1 MQTPWGPTDNG
12 QNVGLETARAAL
24 EARHIAVF
32 DLREPF
38 EHATGVAAGAR
49 LLPMSQINARLAEIP
64 TDQPVLL
71 MCNTQNRSRMI
82 AEALW
87 ERGYKH
93 VRYVIG
99 GMSLWT
105 LHGWPKVPPQAG

>member
-1 MQTPWGPTDNG
+1 MNMNTTTQADNG
-12 QNVGLETARAAL
+12 RTVDLATARAAL
-24 EARHIAVF
+24 EEGRIAVF

-38 EHATGVAAGAR
+38 EHASGVATGAR
-49 LLPMSQINARLAEIP
+49 LLPMSQINNRLAEIP
-64 TDQPVLL
+64 VDEPVFL

-105 LHGWPKVPPQAG
+105 LHGWPKVSP